1 MLPKSWLVL
10 LLSLL
15 SLLALPASAQTAV
28 QWPEGLPDVPADQAQ
43 IVFIKPGGGMW
54 AGLPVGILEV
64 VGDERRMVG
73 VLGQNDYAV
82 ATVAP
87 GRHRFMSHMGITH
100 FLDADVAAGNRY
112 VVLAR
117 FIYGNGFQLRPI
129 RPGEPGDYSTDNPAF
144 AGWMAEVEPADT
156 RHPKVRWYARKD
168 AKVAKHQ
175 AKFQETWERKTDDE
189 RAQLTLNP
197 EDALP

>member
-1 MLPKSWLVL
+1 ML
-10 LLSLL
+10 LLSLR
-15 SLLALPASAQTAV
+15 ALPASAQSIP
-28 QWPEGLPDVPADQAQ
+28 WPEGLPDVPADQAQ

-64 VGDERRMVG
+64 VGDQRRMVG
-73 VLGQNDYAV
+73 VLGQNDYVV

-100 FLDADVAAGNRY
+100 FLDADVAAGRRY

-129 RPGEPGDYSTDNPAF
+129 RPDEPGDYSTANPAF
-144 AGWMAEVEPADT
+144 TGWLSEVGPADP
-156 RHPKVRWYARKD
+156 RHPKLRWYAKKD

-175 AKFQETWERKTDDE
+175 AKFQVTWDRKTDDE

-197 EDALP
+197 EDALQ